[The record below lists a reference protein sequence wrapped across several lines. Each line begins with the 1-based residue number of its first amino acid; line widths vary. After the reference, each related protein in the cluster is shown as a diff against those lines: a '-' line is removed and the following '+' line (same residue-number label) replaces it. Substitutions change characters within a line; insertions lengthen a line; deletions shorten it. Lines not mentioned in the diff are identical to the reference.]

1 MLVEGNDFTFS
12 STWVPLEV
20 SDSFVIRSNKLLS
33 TRGNGEAKLYVGSS
47 TDASLRMFFGK
58 KPFKLRAF
66 MQRDELI
73 QYMDLVRADYAIAAF
88 THRGARSLPEL
99 WEKRC
104 SQLKA
109 KKSNIIWFDALEQRA
124 GGDRCYLKGIGDYTA
139 SAIASFAFDLPHP
152 VVDGNVYRFLSRFF
166 GMDIPID
173 SSQGKKAFNDLALE
187 LMDEQHA
194 AEHNQ
199 AMMEIGSQV
208 CKPIS
213 PNCND
218 CPFSMACHA
227 FLYNKAS
234 DYPVK
239 GKKILIK
246 KRYLHYFFVTDG
258 ISTYIKRRNEKDI
271 WQGLFEL
278 PLVEVFE
285 LTDFPPAIPEM
296 AKIHQPTLSK
306 QPFKRKHI
314 LSHRVLHACFW
325 KVKIDKC
332 LPPKDG
338 FLRVKLSD
346 LSTFGFPQ
354 LIVNYFEQEG
364 L

>member
-1 MLVEGNDFTFS
+1 MDQEFSKNLRQWYRKNGRKLPWRSTKEAYKIWLSEIILQQTRVNQGLPYYNKFLENFPSIKQLAAASEDQILRLWQGLGYYSRARNLHAAAKQVLRDF
-12 STWVPLEV
+12 
-20 SDSFVIRSNKLLS
+20 
-33 TRGNGEAKLYVGSS
+33 NGEFPA
-47 TDASLRMFFGK
+47 DFE
-58 KPFKLRAF
+58 KLRS
-66 MQRDELI
+66 I
-73 QYMDLVRADYAIAAF
+73 
-88 THRGARSLPEL
+88 
-99 WEKRC
+99 
-104 SQLKA
+104 
-109 KKSNIIWFDALEQRA
+109 
-124 GGDRCYLKGIGDYTA
+124 KGIGDYTA

-173 SSQGKKAFNDLALE
+173 SSQGKKAFNELALE
-187 LMDEQHA
+187 LMDAQHA

-199 AMMEIGSQV
+199 AMMEIGSLV

-213 PNCND
+213 PNCD
-218 CPFSMACHA
+218 ECPFAMACHA
-227 FLYNKAS
+227 YLYNKVS

-239 GKKILIK
+239 GKKLHSK
-246 KRYLHYFFVTDG
+246 KRYFHYFLVTDG

-278 PLVEVFE
+278 PLVELFE
-285 LTDFPPAIPEM
+285 LSDFPPALPEM
-296 AKIHQPTLSK
+296 AKIHQPIFSK
-306 QPFKRKHI
+306 QPIKRKHI
-314 LSHRVLHACFW
+314 LSHQELHACFW
-325 KVKIDKC
+325 KVNIVKC

>member
-1 MLVEGNDFTFS
+1 MNQEFSKNLRQWYRKNGRKLPWRSTKDAYKIWLSEIILQQTRVNQGLPYYEKFLENFPSIKHLASASEDQILRLWQGLGYYSRARNLHAAAKQVLSDF
-12 STWVPLEV
+12 
-20 SDSFVIRSNKLLS
+20 
-33 TRGNGEAKLYVGSS
+33 NGEFPADFEKL
-47 TDASLRMFFGK
+47 
-58 KPFKLRAF
+58 
-66 MQRDELI
+66 
-73 QYMDLVRADYAIAAF
+73 
-88 THRGARSLPEL
+88 
-99 WEKRC
+99 
-104 SQLKA
+104 
-109 KKSNIIWFDALEQRA
+109 KS
-124 GGDRCYLKGIGDYTA
+124 LKGIGDYTA
-139 SAIASFAFDLPHP
+139 SAIASFAYDLPHP

-187 LMDEQHA
+187 LMDGQHA

-199 AMMEIGSQV
+199 AMMEIGSLV

-213 PNCND
+213 PNCDD

-227 FLYNKAS
+227 YLYNKVS

-239 GKKILIK
+239 GKKQPSK
-246 KRYLHYFFVTDG
+246 KRYFHYFLVTDG

-278 PLVEVFE
+278 PLVELFE
-285 LTDFPPAIPEM
+285 LFDFPPPLPEM
-296 AKIHQPTLSK
+296 AKIHQPVISK
-306 QPFKRKHI
+306 QPIKRKHI
-314 LSHRVLHACFW
+314 LSHQELHACFW

>member
-1 MLVEGNDFTFS
+1 MDQEFSKNLRQWYRKNGRKLPWRSTKEAYKIWLSEIILQQTRVNQGLPYYEKFLENFPFIEQLASASEDQILRLWQGLGYYSRARNLHAAAKQVLRDF
-12 STWVPLEV
+12 
-20 SDSFVIRSNKLLS
+20 
-33 TRGNGEAKLYVGSS
+33 NGEFPP
-47 TDASLRMFFGK
+47 DFE
-58 KPFKLRAF
+58 KLRS
-66 MQRDELI
+66 I
-73 QYMDLVRADYAIAAF
+73 
-88 THRGARSLPEL
+88 
-99 WEKRC
+99 
-104 SQLKA
+104 
-109 KKSNIIWFDALEQRA
+109 
-124 GGDRCYLKGIGDYTA
+124 KGIGDYTA

-173 SSQGKKAFNDLALE
+173 SSQGKKAFNELALE
-187 LMDEQHA
+187 LMDAQHA

-199 AMMEIGSQV
+199 AMMEIGSLV

-213 PNCND
+213 PNCD
-218 CPFSMACHA
+218 ECPFSMACHA
-227 FLYNKAS
+227 YLYNKVS

-239 GKKILIK
+239 GKKQPSK
-246 KRYLHYFFVTDG
+246 KRYFHYFLVTDG

-278 PLVEVFE
+278 PLVELFE
-285 LTDFPPAIPEM
+285 LSDFPPALPEM
-296 AKIHQPTLSK
+296 AKIHQPTVSK
-306 QPFKRKHI
+306 QPIKRKHI
-314 LSHRVLHACFW
+314 LSHQELHACFW
-325 KVKIDKC
+325 KVNIVKC